1 MYVLFTQSCLTL
13 CDPMDCNPPGSL
25 VHGILF
31 SRGSSQPREREAWLG
46 SKNGSC
52 SCVQICEGQFLRT
65 RSSPV
70 WLVVL
75 RAEHGCVEG
84 SYRGAGLA
92 HQQEELSVKWNP
104 APAETRSFQVC
115 PSSLGNWV
123 RMLGRKAEKVS
134 PPPGRGGSR

>member
-1 MYVLFTQSCLTL
+1 MKKIIKYVNYISLKL
-13 CDPMDCNPPGSL
+13 CE
-25 VHGILF
+25 
-31 SRGSSQPREREAWLG
+31 REREREAWLG

-84 SYRGAGLA
+84 SYRGARLA

-104 APAETRSFQVC
+104 MTAEARNFQVC

-123 RMLGRKAEKVS
+123 MMLGRKAEKVS